1 MIPEGRKEEAAAIL
15 LCSCFLWVWTALGF
29 QWALCFKN

>member
-15 LCSCFLWVWTALGF
+15 LCSSFFVGTNSTGISMWPLF
-29 QWALCFKN
+29 